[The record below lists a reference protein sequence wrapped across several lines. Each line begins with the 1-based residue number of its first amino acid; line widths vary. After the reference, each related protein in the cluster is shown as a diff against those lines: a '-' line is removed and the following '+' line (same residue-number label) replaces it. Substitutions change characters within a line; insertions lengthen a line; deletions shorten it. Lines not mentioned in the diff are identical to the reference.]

1 MYENER
7 RELLGIRCLFPES
20 QKNAFSEINIL
31 LRIVGGK
38 IEKGI
43 RILTLQVLTE
53 MGGHS

>member
-1 MYENER
+1 VP
-7 RELLGIRCLFPES
+7 LSGKS
-20 QKNAFSEINIL
+20 KNAFSEINIL
-31 LRIVGGK
+31 LRIVGGQ